1 MKGTLIG
8 ITGGLCLIS
17 ATAWAQAQQGDS
29 PFDQQPETRLACSK
43 LQTQI
48 EQTIRANGARHFLLE
63 IVDNAQVE
71 GGVVRAG
78 EPHAGAEV
86 VGSCDGGTRKIVY
99 SRHGATES
107 SAPAAA
113 STPEAP
119 DAAGS
124 GAAGAEPSQAE
135 PSTATTGDTAGETS
149 TAEATGRAGSQPEA
163 PTDEMGN
170 ASNSAT
176 SDSAQSEG
184 ATSESA
190 QSEGATSDSA
200 AAAEN
205 RPTDDLGR
213 QGEDGRVRDTLK
225 PATSP

>member
-17 ATAWAQAQQGDS
+17 ATAWAQAQQSDS

-71 GGVVRAG
+71 DGVVRAG

-119 DAAGS
+119 APDTATAGS
-124 GAAGAEPSQAE
+124 DAPAVGAEPSQAE
-135 PSTATTGDTAGETS
+135 PSAATTGDTADETSSAATTGDTAGETS
-149 TAEATGRAGSQPEA
+149 
-163 PTDEMGN
+163 
-170 ASNSAT
+170 SA
-176 SDSAQSEG
+176 
-184 ATSESA
+184 
-190 QSEGATSDSA
+190 
-200 AAAEN
+200 
-205 RPTDDLGR
+205 DDLGR
-213 QGEDGRVRDTLK
+213 QDADGRVRDTLK

>member
-1 MKGTLIG
+1 MRIFTWKFAVVA
-8 ITGGLCLIS
+8 GLSSIS
-17 ATAWAQAQQGDS
+17 LLSSLAWAQARQSDS
-29 PFDQQPETRLACSK
+29 PFDQQPEARLACSK

-107 SAPAAA
+107 SAPTAI

-119 DAAGS
+119 ASDAAAAGS
-124 GAAGAEPSQAE
+124 DRPAAGAEPSQAE
-135 PSTATTGDTAGETS
+135 PSAATMGDTDTTGDESSNAGAADS
-149 TAEATGRAGSQPEA
+149 AVSQPEA
-163 PTDEMGN
+163 PTPETG
-170 ASNSAT
+170 SAK
-176 SDSAQSEG
+176 AEG
-184 ATSESA
+184 QPA
-190 QSEGATSDSA
+190 G
-200 AAAEN
+200 
-205 RPTDDLGR
+205 DLGR
-213 QGEDGRVRDTLK
+213 QDADGRVRDTLK

>member
-1 MKGTLIG
+1 MRVLKGTLIG

-63 IVDNAQVE
+63 IVDNAQIE
-71 GGVVRAG
+71 DGVVRAG

-135 PSTATTGDTAGETS
+135 PSAATTGDTAGATS
-149 TAEATGRAGSQPEA
+149 TAESSPSADSQPEA

-176 SDSAQSEG
+176 SD
-184 ATSESA
+184 SA